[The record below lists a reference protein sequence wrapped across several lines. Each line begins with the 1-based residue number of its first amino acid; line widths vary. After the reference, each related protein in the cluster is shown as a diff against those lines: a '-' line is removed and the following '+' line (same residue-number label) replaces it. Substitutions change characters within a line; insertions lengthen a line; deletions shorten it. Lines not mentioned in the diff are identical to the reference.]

1 MEVYTMAK
9 EVSRPTV
16 MDVRPT
22 DPLEGVLDTFMPG
35 FFSPASLRR
44 QSYPQ
49 VANIDVIDRDD
60 AFILKAEIPGVEKN
74 DLDIQVHG
82 NQVYLG
88 GVKQEEKTEKDANYV
103 YRERHY
109 GEFSRTIQLPVD
121 INSDQVKATFKDG
134 VLELVLPKTESAKRK
149 RITIS

>member
-1 MEVYTMAK
+1 
-9 EVSRPTV
+9 
-16 MDVRPT
+16 
-22 DPLEGVLDTFMPG
+22 
-35 FFSPASLRR
+35 
-44 QSYPQ
+44 
-49 VANIDVIDRDD
+49 DRDD

-103 YRERHY
+103 YRERRY

-134 VLELVLPKTESAKRK
+134 VLE
-149 RITIS
+149 